1 MNYRDFIELL
11 KQQTSTQ
18 QHESALRFSIL
29 ICKTLYV
36 DYKRFSEIENWGN
49 ADLLMDAINVCQQ
62 ALQNSIDN
70 SKIKELLPQ
79 IDSITPHM
87 DDFGSDLGSYALNA
101 SAAVYETLQFI
112 LDNDNTHV
120 YNIATYYTDSIDFKI
135 QEEKELTEVE
145 IEKHPLM
152 VDAWNFVIEET
163 KRGT

>member
-18 QHESALRFSIL
+18 KHESE
-29 ICKTLYV
+29 KLYV

-87 DDFGSDLGSYALNA
+87 DDFGSELGSYALNA